1 MTAPLLRVFT
11 EAGGFTAPMRVSWES
26 GRFSLGEAAHREL
39 TGSPVTGADR
49 RLDGAWLLPGLVDAH
64 VHAAWHAFDAAD
76 RARLSSVDTRRLTAA
91 GLDRTLRAGFTSVRD
106 AGGLA
111 VEPSAAHEPG
121 DTHASDGALV
131 RPRIAHSVAMIDR
144 ARADAAGGVAAAVE
158 AVLESGARWVK
169 LVATAGVAAPAGAKL
184 DAHFTADEFRI
195 ATDRASA
202 VGAAVMV
209 HAWGGAA
216 IDHALDAGV
225 ASIEHGMYLTPEQ
238 ARHGAEVG
246 ATFVPTLRIY
256 RLVRD
261 MIANGTLPAQFAA
274 RVDEAIAHHP
284 AAVRAARDAGFAIA
298 LGTDYGTVDQHG
310 TNRLEFDALVDAG
323 LAPHEALLAATRG
336 GAALLARAAPQAHEA
351 PKAPDAESIGQSHV
365 APGVIADGAVADAVV
380 LRRDPREP
388 GALSDPTAIVG
399 VLLAGR
405 WIDPAPPVPAPP
417 PAPAAAQPPHSSP
430 LSPSERTPL

>member
-26 GRFSLGEAAHREL
+26 GRFSLGEAAHREFA
-39 TGSPVTGADR
+39 GSQMQVADR

-76 RARLSSVDTRRLTAA
+76 RARIAPVDTRRLTAA
-91 GLDRTLRAGFTSVRD
+91 ALDRTVRAGFTSVRD

-111 VEPSAAHEPG
+111 VEPPEAQAPDG
-121 DTHASDGALV
+121 TRGADGALV

-144 ARADAAGGVAAAVE
+144 ARADAAGGIGAAVD

-169 LVATAGVAAPAGAKL
+169 LVATAGVSAPAGATL
-184 DAHFTADEFRI
+184 DAHFTAAEFRT

-216 IDHALDAGV
+216 IDRALDAGV
-225 ASIEHGMYLTPEQ
+225 ASIEHGMYLTPDQ

-274 RVDEAIAHHP
+274 RVDEAITRHP
-284 AAVRAARDAGFAIA
+284 AAVRAARNAGFSIA
-298 LGTDYGTVDQHG
+298 LGTDFGTVDQHG

-336 GAALLARAAPQAHEA
+336 GAALLARAAPEVPEA
-351 PKAPDAESIGQSHV
+351 GLSAQPHV

-405 WIDPAPPVPAPP
+405 WIDPAPPPAPGAALP
-417 PAPAAAQPPHSSP
+417 PYSSP